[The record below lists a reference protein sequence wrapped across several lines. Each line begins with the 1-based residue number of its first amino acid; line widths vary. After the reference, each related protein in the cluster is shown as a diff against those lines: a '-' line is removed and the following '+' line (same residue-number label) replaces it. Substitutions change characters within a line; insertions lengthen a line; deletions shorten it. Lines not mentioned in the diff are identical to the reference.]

1 MSSHYFA
8 VSLTAAAVS
17 LVCSNVLSANPLYYQ
32 TLELSELHDNY
43 HSSDDVMTLSHLN
56 SLTLLPADHSGN
68 TANVGMRS
76 ASQGVAVMQDRVYF
90 SPAPYSAP
98 QLQLLP
104 HLLQQQSVTVTPL
117 ADMAV
122 GGQGAFGVI
131 NYQSLAIADNAQ
143 NASLMVEGTTD
154 SDFNAGMN
162 WGVKEKEYGM
172 VLAANYSQNQ
182 GDGYFLNDS
191 DADRRTTDILF
202 KMNASSLL
210 GARSPQVTEFT
221 YQFIDDDSYRSQ
233 LGLTEADWLKDP
245 LMLYSASAEDE
256 HQGRHHKYQLS
267 HQVSLGSSKVVTD
280 FYYQSYSQQLNQLS
294 QFNGQDIDTQ
304 NLAAIAAFDRQ
315 PTADGAE
322 LTALMQDN
330 DYSSFGTQTQSIT
343 QYGEHQVIYSARY
356 HTDKAEMRFAE
367 QQDQWLADRS
377 IAGGAATDIL
387 AYTDDAT
394 ALTSAID
401 SLFNWQGLQIKLA
414 LTYEHVDVSREVN
427 LDYAGLEAVEF
438 SDSDWMPQLGVLYD
452 AGDWRFSTD
461 IRRAWSAASA
471 GNSEQEAQVSLH
483 YQVSA
488 QYASDGMSADMKAYV
503 QEFDNL
509 HVGCD
514 AYSMCSDAR
523 LLTQENVP
531 DVLTYG
537 VELSL
542 GYRWD
547 LGEVQLPLGLNYQYL
562 SSEYQINTCT
572 AIQGCV
578 SAGDKLAWL
587 PEQQLQF
594 SAGVNYA
601 EYGVNLNA
609 FYQSERELTQFGSEL
624 QTVSSQWRVDL
635 AASYQFDRHHEL
647 YFRIENLLDES
658 LVTTASN
665 SGIRSENG
673 RISYL
678 GYQWRF

>member
-1 MSSHYFA
+1 MSNHYVT
-8 VSLTAAAVS
+8 VSLNAAVVA

-32 TLELSELHDNY
+32 TLELSELNDNY
-43 HSSDDVMTLSHLN
+43 HSNDDVMALSHLN

-68 TANVGMRS
+68 TANVSMRS

-104 HLLQQQSVTVTPL
+104 HLLQQQRVTVVPL

-131 NYQSLAIADNAQ
+131 NYQSLAIAEHPQ

-154 SDFNAGMN
+154 SDINTAMN
-162 WGVKEKEYGM
+162 WGIKQKQYGM

-191 DADRRTTDILF
+191 DADRRNTDILF
-202 KMNASSLL
+202 KINGSSLL

-221 YQFIDDDSYRSQ
+221 YQFIDDESYRSQ
-233 LGLTEADWLKDP
+233 LGLTEADWHNDP
-245 LMLYSASAEDE
+245 LMLYSASAEDQ

-267 HQVSLGSSKVVTD
+267 HQVALGSNKVVTD

-294 QFNGQDIDTQ
+294 RFNGQDIDTQ

-315 PTADGAE
+315 PTIDGVA
-322 LTALMQDN
+322 LTSLVQDN
-330 DYSSFGTQTQSIT
+330 DYSSFGTQTQSIVK
-343 QYGEHQVIYSARY
+343 YGEHQVIYSARY
-356 HTDKAEMRFAE
+356 HTDKAEMRFAD
-367 QQDQWLADRS
+367 QQGQWLADRS
-377 IAGGAATDIL
+377 IASGVSTDLL
-387 AYTDDAT
+387 AYTDQAT

-401 SLFNWQGLQIKLA
+401 SLFNWQGLKLKLA

-427 LDYAGLEAVEF
+427 LGSVGLEAVDF
-438 SDSDWMPQLGVLYD
+438 YDSDWMPQLGVLYD
-452 AGDWRFSTD
+452 AGNWRFSTD
-461 IRRAWSAASA
+461 IRRAWTAASA

-483 YQVSA
+483 YQVSG
-488 QYASDGMSADMKAYV
+488 QYASDSLSANIKAYV
-503 QEFDNL
+503 QQFDNL

-514 AYSMCSDAR
+514 AYSMCSDTR
-523 LLTQENVP
+523 LLTQENIP

-537 VELSL
+537 VEFSL
-542 GYRWD
+542 GYRWE
-547 LGEVQLPLGLNYQYL
+547 LGEVQLPLGLNYQYV

-578 SAGDKLAWL
+578 SAADKLAWL
-587 PEQQLQF
+587 PEQQLQL
-594 SAGVNYA
+594 SAGAKYA
-601 EYGVNLNA
+601 EYGLNLNA
-609 FYQSERELTQFGSEL
+609 FYQSEREFTQFGSEL

-635 AASYQFDRHHEL
+635 AANYHFDRHHEL
-647 YFRIENLLDES
+647 YVRIENLLDES

-665 SGIRSENG
+665 SGIRAENG
-673 RISYL
+673 QISYL

>member
-43 HSSDDVMTLSHLN
+43 HSSDDVMMLSHLN

-131 NYQSLAIADNAQ
+131 NYQSLAIADHAQ

-162 WGVKEKEYGM
+162 WGVKQKEYGM

-315 PTADGAE
+315 PTADGTE

-367 QQDQWLADRS
+367 QQGQWLADRS

-488 QYASDGMSADMKAYV
+488 QYASDGMSADIKAYV

-523 LLTQENVP
+523 LLAQENVP

-635 AASYQFDRHHEL
+635 AASYQFDRHHEF